1 MVTWFAC
8 SDIHSFYDEW
18 MSALTNSGFDIDNP
32 DHKIIVCGDLF
43 DRGPDTIKC
52 YEFADTMLK
61 QSRMVYVRG
70 NHEDLLQ
77 ELLHDIKIGKD
88 IMYHHK
94 ANHTLDTL
102 CAFMNK
108 SSFEIECGVYTQRE
122 FDSTYNKINEFID
135 TRCVEYFELGDFV
148 FVHSWLPTIGENKN
162 KKLDPNWRSD
172 YANWYR
178 ARWGCPFDQWKEGIL
193 PDDKTIV
200 VGHWHTSY
208 AHAKLHNVGSERGKD
223 AEFGVFI
230 DDGIIGLDACTAHT
244 HMVNIIKFKQT
255 DDQVI
260 LVAGG

>member
-18 MSALTNSGFDIDNP
+18 MSALTKSGFDIDNP

-43 DRGPDTIKC
+43 DRGPQTRKC
-52 YEFADTMLK
+52 YEFANNLISK
-61 QSRMVYVRG
+61 NRMVYVRG

-77 ELLHDIKIGKD
+77 IFMLELKRGEDVKHHHVSNGTLRSFADFMGMSEYDILCNTYDSRKF
-88 IMYHHK
+88 
-94 ANHTLDTL
+94 DTV
-102 CAFMNK
+102 MN
-108 SSFEIECGVYTQRE
+108 R
-122 FDSTYNKINEFID
+122 INEFID

-148 FVHSWLPTIGENKN
+148 FVHSWLPTIENG
-162 KKLDPNWRSD
+162 KKLDTNWRSD
-172 YANWYR
+172 NANWYS
-178 ARWGCPFDQWKEGIL
+178 ARWGCPFDQWKEGLL

-208 AHAKLHNVGSERGKD
+208 AHAKLHNDGSEWGKD

-244 HMVNIIKFKQT
+244 HKVNIIKFKQT